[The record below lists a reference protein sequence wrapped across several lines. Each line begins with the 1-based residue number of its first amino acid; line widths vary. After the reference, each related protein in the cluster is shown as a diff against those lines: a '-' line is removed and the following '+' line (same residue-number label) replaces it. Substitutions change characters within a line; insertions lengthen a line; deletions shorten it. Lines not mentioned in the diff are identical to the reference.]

1 MEKRK
6 NKKHTKRPR
15 TCCVSQY
22 TTCLFYTNFLI
33 LCVCVYRKAGVLESF
48 QEKPHLLYVYCFC
61 WDFDV
66 IEIEARNRNI
76 EKHPKKKEEYNHPPP
91 CILHIHIWYLFN
103 CAIYSRIVQFSFWF
117 FVENEHPNCLDQNEI
132 ERKRIITI
140 IKKKSNYRR
149 RVAICLVRTSA
160 WRSIDF
166 VYPSTYT
173 PVNGFLSN
181 STHHQC
187 WSITNTIQMFH
198 TNLTNGP
205 SRHASHQ
212 KKHHLV
218 KR

>member
-1 MEKRK
+1 MLR
-6 NKKHTKRPR
+6 
-15 TCCVSQY
+15 QAY
-22 TTCLFYTNFLI
+22 TTCLFYMNFLI
-33 LCVCVYRKAGVLESF
+33 LCVLKSWCAGIFSRKTSF
-48 QEKPHLLYVYCFC
+48 VVRLLLLLRFRCYWNWSAKQKY
-61 WDFDV
+61 
-66 IEIEARNRNI
+66 
-76 EKHPKKKEEYNHPPP
+76 PKKREYNHPPP

-140 IKKKSNYRR
+140 IKKNLITVDVLQY
-149 RVAICLVRTSA
+149 VLCVHQHEDQ
-160 WRSIDF
+160 SISSI
-166 VYPSTYT
+166 YLHSTYT
-173 PVNGFLSN
+173 PVNGFSSN

-212 KKHHLV
+212 KKTSFG
-218 KR
+218 

>member
-1 MEKRK
+1 MLRLSIHNLSFLYEFSDIVCGSKSWCAGIFSRK
-6 NKKHTKRPR
+6 TSFVVRLLLLLRFRCYWNWSAKQK
-15 TCCVSQY
+15 
-22 TTCLFYTNFLI
+22 
-33 LCVCVYRKAGVLESF
+33 YRKTSE
-48 QEKPHLLYVYCFC
+48 
-61 WDFDV
+61 
-66 IEIEARNRNI
+66 
-76 EKHPKKKEEYNHPPP
+76 KKEEYNHPPP

-103 CAIYSRIVQFSFWF
+103 CAIYSGIVQFSFWF

-173 PVNGFLSN
+173 PVNGFSSN

-187 WSITNTIQMFH
+187 WSITNTIKMFH

-212 KKHHLV
+212 KKNIIWLNV
-218 KR
+218 KHNNWS